1 MALQGHQCLEMEPSD
16 AETLVLGEGDTT
28 ILREQHTKEQIK
40 AILMMGVAKVS
51 RHHHRAAQPLLEDAG
66 VESAW
71 RDAMNIV
78 DVLHDKTPEHNCRCV
93 QPPDMQAM
101 NMLLHDTMKRISA
114 DIGKTARRFARRT
127 NAMMQM
133 HRNARRL
140 VKKFYDAS
148 KNNGK
153 KLAMAKR
160 R

>member
-28 ILREQHTKEQIK
+28 ILGEQHTTTEQIK
-40 AILMMGVAKVS
+40 AILMMGVAKVEES
-51 RHHHRAAQPLLEDAG
+51 SPPLLEEAG
-66 VESAW
+66 VESTW
-71 RDAMNIV
+71 RDAMNVV

-93 QPPDMQAM
+93 QPPDMHAM
-101 NMLLHDTMKRISA
+101 NLLLHDMMKRISE

>member
-1 MALQGHQCLEMEPSD
+1 MALQDHQCLEMEASD
-16 AETLVLGEGDTT
+16 AETLVLGEGDTSV
-28 ILREQHTKEQIK
+28 LGEQHTTPEQIK
-40 AILMMGVAKVS
+40 KILMMDVAKVEENS
-51 RHHHRAAQPLLEDAG
+51 PPLLEEAG

-78 DVLHDKTPEHNCRCV
+78 DVLHDKTPEQNCRCV
-93 QPPDMQAM
+93 QPPERHAM
-101 NMLLHDTMKRISA
+101 NELLHDVMKRISA
-114 DIGKTARRFARRT
+114 GIGTSRRRLERRT
-127 NAMMQM
+127 NAMKKM
-133 HRNARRL
+133 HHNARIH

>member
-1 MALQGHQCLEMEPSD
+1 MALQDHQCLEMEASD
-16 AETLVLGEGDTT
+16 AETLVLGEGDTSV
-28 ILREQHTKEQIK
+28 LGEQHTTTKQIK
-40 AILMMGVAKVS
+40 EILMMDVAKVEENS
-51 RHHHRAAQPLLEDAG
+51 PPLLEEAG

-78 DVLHDKTPEHNCRCV
+78 DVLHDKTPEQNCRCV
-93 QPPDMQAM
+93 QPPERHAM
-101 NMLLHDTMKRISA
+101 NELLHDVMKRISA
-114 DIGKTARRFARRT
+114 DIGTSRRKLERRAKAMEKLHL
-127 NAMMQM
+127 NAQI
-133 HRNARRL
+133 L